1 MYMELKRK
9 RIQIRKYSVA
19 EYQKEAMRQL
29 QPPENLTVSEWAE
42 KYRMLDSK
50 TSAMPGP
57 WRNEKTPYL
66 REIMDEFINYD
77 TEEII
82 FCKPSQV
89 GGTEAMQNM
98 LGYIIQQDPS
108 PTLIVYPTDTLAE
121 SISKNRLEPMIRAS
135 KPLRKLYNEN
145 ESSKLELQFDGMYL
159 SLNGANSPS
168 ALASKAIKYLFL
180 DEVDKYPGASKK
192 EADPIRL
199 ARERTKTFTNQR
211 KIYMTSTPTLQ
222 TGHIWQA
229 LQGADIEKHY
239 FVPCPHCG
247 EYIELKFSN
256 LRFPSGDD
264 LDNSERADMAVYV
277 CQECGCKITDQD
289 RDNMIRYG
297 EWREV
302 RRNTKASKKVAFWIN
317 TLYSPFVRFSEIVKE
332 FLDSK
337 DNPDLLQNFV
347 NSWLAEPWEDTK
359 LKTDADMVMERQ
371 TDLPQLVV
379 PSWARYL
386 TAGVDVQET
395 CLYWTIRAW
404 GPYITSQ
411 NIAHGQALSFQ
422 DIESTMNTPYL
433 TESGEQVIVSLC
445 LIDSGYDAD
454 STYDF
459 CATNSE
465 WAMPVKGASNPMM
478 SHFKTSKINKVDS
491 KAYGM
496 NLVLVDGDKY
506 KDMIASRMRKD
517 NGKGA
522 WMVYEGCDREYAEQ
536 VTSEHKVNEKSGSRV
551 VQRWRPKHSHIDN
564 HYLDCEVYSLAAAD
578 ILGVRMLHLQVEAER
593 KEQLQRQQEEQ
604 QETPEE
610 NWIRANEHWV

>member
-98 LGYIIQQDPS
+98 LGYVIQQDPS

-411 NIAHGQALSFQ
+411 NIAHGQVLSFQ

>member
-1 MYMELKRK
+1 MELKRK

-66 REIMDEFINYD
+66 KEIMDEFINYD

-98 LGYIIQQDPS
+98 LGYVIQQDPS

-145 ESSKLELQFDGMYL
+145 ESSKLELQFEGMYL

-229 LQGADIEKHY
+229 LMGADIEKHY

-256 LRFPSGDD
+256 LRFPDGED
-264 LDNSERADMAVYV
+264 LDNSERADMAVYI

-289 RDNMIRYG
+289 RDHMIRYG

-379 PSWARYL
+379 PNWARYL
-386 TAGVDVQET
+386 TGGVDIQET

-422 DIESTMNTPYL
+422 DIESIMNTPYL
-433 TESGEQVIVSLC
+433 TESGEQVVVSLC
-445 LIDSGYDAD
+445 LVDSGYETD
-454 STYDF
+454 SSYDF
-459 CATNSE
+459 CASNSE
-465 WAMPVKGASNPMM
+465 WAMPVKGANNPMM

-491 KAYGM
+491 RAYGM

-522 WMVYEGCDREYAEQ
+522 WMVYEGCDQEYAEQ
-536 VTSEHKVNEKSGSRV
+536 VTAEHKVNVKSGSRTIQKWV
-551 VQRWRPKHSHIDN
+551 PKHSHIDN

-593 KEQLQRQQEEQ
+593 KEQLQRQQEENP
-604 QETPEE
+604 ETPEE

>member
-1 MYMELKRK
+1 M
-9 RIQIRKYSVA
+9 
-19 EYQKEAMRQL
+19 
-29 QPPENLTVSEWAE
+29 
-42 KYRMLDSK
+42 
-50 TSAMPGP
+50 
-57 WRNEKTPYL
+57 
-66 REIMDEFINYD
+66 
-77 TEEII
+77 
-82 FCKPSQV
+82 
-89 GGTEAMQNM
+89 
-98 LGYIIQQDPS
+98 
-108 PTLIVYPTDTLAE
+108 
-121 SISKNRLEPMIRAS
+121 
-135 KPLRKLYNEN
+135 
-145 ESSKLELQFDGMYL
+145 
-159 SLNGANSPS
+159 
-168 ALASKAIKYLFL
+168 
-180 DEVDKYPGASKK
+180 
-192 EADPIRL
+192 
-199 ARERTKTFTNQR
+199 
-211 KIYMTSTPTLQ
+211 
-222 TGHIWQA
+222 
-229 LQGADIEKHY
+229 GADIEKHY

-256 LRFPSGDD
+256 LRFPDGEG

-289 RDNMIRYG
+289 RDRMIRYG

-379 PSWARYL
+379 PDWARYL

-411 NIAHGQALSFQ
+411 NIAHGQVLSFQ
-422 DIESTMNTPYL
+422 DIESIMNTPYL
-433 TESGEQVIVSLC
+433 TESGEQVVVSLC
-445 LIDSGYDAD
+445 LIDSGYNAD

-459 CATNSE
+459 CASNSE
-465 WAMPVKGASNPMM
+465 WAMPVKGANNPMM

-491 KAYGM
+491 RAYGM

-536 VTSEHKVNEKSGSRV
+536 VTAEHKVNVKSGSRTIQKWV
-551 VQRWRPKHSHIDN
+551 PKHSHIDN
-564 HYLDCEVYSLAAAD
+564 HYLDCEVYCLAAAD

-593 KEQLQRQQEEQ
+593 KEQLQRQREEK

>member
-89 GGTEAMQNM
+89 GGTEAMQNR
-98 LGYIIQQDPS
+98 LGYVIQQDPS

>member
-1 MYMELKRK
+1 MELKRK

-66 REIMDEFINYD
+66 KEIMDEFINYD

-98 LGYIIQQDPS
+98 LGYVIQQDPS

-536 VTSEHKVNEKSGSRV
+536 VTSEHKVNEKSGSRI

-593 KEQLQRQQEEQ
+593 KEQLQRQQEER

-610 NWIRANEHWV
+610 NWIRANEQWV

>member
-66 REIMDEFINYD
+66 KEIMDEFINYD

-98 LGYIIQQDPS
+98 LGYVIQQDPS

-536 VTSEHKVNEKSGSRV
+536 VTSEHKVNEKSGSRI

-593 KEQLQRQQEEQ
+593 KEQLQRQQEER

-610 NWIRANEHWV
+610 NWIRANEQWV

>member
-1 MYMELKRK
+1 MELKRK

-98 LGYIIQQDPS
+98 LGYVIQQDPS

-411 NIAHGQALSFQ
+411 NIAHGQVLSFQ

>member
-98 LGYIIQQDPS
+98 LGYVIQQDPS

-229 LQGADIEKHY
+229 LQGANIEKHY

>member
-98 LGYIIQQDPS
+98 LGYVIQQDPS

-229 LQGADIEKHY
+229 LQGADIEKHS

>member
-1 MYMELKRK
+1 MELKRK

-66 REIMDEFINYD
+66 KEIMDEFINYE

-98 LGYIIQQDPS
+98 LGYVIQQDPS

-445 LIDSGYDAD
+445 LVDSGYDAD

>member
-98 LGYIIQQDPS
+98 LGYVIQQDPS
-108 PTLIVYPTDTLAE
+108 PTLIVYPTDALAE